1 MKKLTLISFLFL
13 LVGCE
18 LIVDIDV
25 PFPKA
30 QLTINSFFHADSL
43 WVASLSEN
51 QSILDVSPRK
61 RIEHGQ
67 IVLYHN
73 EIPIDTLEHIFNGV
87 YRSDNGKPI
96 PGLEYEIRAMAEGY
110 LSVRG
115 RSHIPLPATITNVEL
130 IETTTPEGF
139 PETTVRVTFTD
150 DSQATNFYQ
159 IFLESELDFIDP
171 TGEVQTG
178 RNRLGIWSDDPI
190 VQNNG
195 DIDYDGIFLKDIV
208 FNGGEGVISFKTTGS
223 NMQYFQNII
232 VTLRTLSEDYYNY
245 KITGSLQQN
254 TSDNPFAQPVNVHD
268 NIDDG
273 FGIFA
278 GYSEYNYSVGET
290 PVRPVI
296 HSISPMQGRTGDH
309 VIITGE
315 NFWNL
320 WANSGTVFLRIGQ
333 RSLYMNVVKATP
345 TELEV
350 IVPPNASSGK
360 IYVSNHSRIAAS
372 EEEFSVTQ

>member
-130 IETTTPEGF
+130 IETTTPDGF
-139 PETTVRVTFTD
+139 PETTVRVTFSD

-171 TGEVQTG
+171 TGEVKTG

>member
-139 PETTVRVTFTD
+139 PETTVRVTFSD

-171 TGEVQTG
+171 TGEVKTG

>member
-115 RSHIPLPATITNVEL
+115 RSHIPLPATITKVEL

-139 PETTVRVTFTD
+139 PETTVRVTFSD

-171 TGEVQTG
+171 TGEVKTG

-268 NIDDG
+268 NIDDW

>member
-1 MKKLTLISFLFL
+1 
-13 LVGCE
+13 
-18 LIVDIDV
+18 
-25 PFPKA
+25 
-30 QLTINSFFHADSL
+30 
-43 WVASLSEN
+43 
-51 QSILDVSPRK
+51 
-61 RIEHGQ
+61 
-67 IVLYHN
+67 
-73 EIPIDTLEHIFNGV
+73 
-87 YRSDNGKPI
+87 
-96 PGLEYEIRAMAEGY
+96 
-110 LSVRG
+110 
-115 RSHIPLPATITNVEL
+115 
-130 IETTTPEGF
+130 
-139 PETTVRVTFTD
+139 
-150 DSQATNFYQ
+150 
-159 IFLESELDFIDP
+159 
-171 TGEVQTG
+171 
-178 RNRLGIWSDDPI
+178 
-190 VQNNG
+190 
-195 DIDYDGIFLKDIV
+195 
-208 FNGGEGVISFKTTGS
+208 
-223 NMQYFQNII
+223 MQYFQNII

-278 GYSEYNYSVGET
+278 GYSEHNYSVGET